1 MTYNSIVFNQLFDNI
16 LQEERTMADFYDL
29 VVKDADDKDVAI
41 ADYRGKVLLI
51 VNTATHCGYTPQYTG
66 LQKLYETYRDKGF
79 EILDFP
85 CNQFLGQAP
94 GDMKEIV
101 DFVTGTYGVTFKIFK
116 KIAVRGKDTEPVFKF
131 LRSKKKGSIKWNFTK
146 FLVSRD
152 GEVLERYEP
161 NATPEQ
167 LEPAV
172 RAALGDA

>member
-1 MTYNSIVFNQLFDNI
+1 
-16 LQEERTMADFYDL
+16 MADFYDL

-161 NATPEQ
+161 NVTPEQ